1 MKELGNINVHINE
14 NIKGFMK
21 DQNNRYLIQ
30 GMLILY
36 IAFWLPDV
44 SYKSIALFN
53 NVIVR
58 LLFMVSIVILSL
70 MDEFTSAI
78 LLSMAFVLSV
88 QKLNKYKLEKI

>member
-1 MKELGNINVHINE
+1 MKELGNINVHIND

-30 GMLILY
+30 GMLMLY
-36 IAFWLPDV
+36 IAFWLPDA
-44 SYKSIALFN
+44 SYKSVVSFN

-58 LLFMVSIVILSL
+58 LLFIVSAVMLSL
-70 MDEFTSAI
+70 IDEFTSAI

-88 QKLNKYKLEKI
+88 QKLNNYKLEKA